1 MLKEL
6 FYLPGKNALATGAG
20 QGTGKSIAMGLA
32 EFEANVKNQYHSNH
46 ENCFFKKLII

>member
-6 FYLPGKNALATGAG
+6 LNLSGKNALVTGGG
-20 QGTGKSIAMGLA
+20 QGIGKAIAMGLA
-32 EFEANVKNQYHSNH
+32 EFGANVKNQYHSNH